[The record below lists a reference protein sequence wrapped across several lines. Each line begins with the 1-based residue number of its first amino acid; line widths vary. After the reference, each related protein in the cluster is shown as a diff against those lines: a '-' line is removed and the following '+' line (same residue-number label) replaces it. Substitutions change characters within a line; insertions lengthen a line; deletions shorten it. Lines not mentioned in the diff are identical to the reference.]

1 MASVPREAADTTVA
15 GPLYPAVRGGLSG
28 LLETLLD
35 ARAPGAGCVLG
46 IVFATAGSTY
56 QKPGALILLDRMG
69 MRHGALS
76 GGCLEPE
83 VEERARRVADNRCA
97 EVIDFDTR
105 SDEDL
110 LFGSGTGCRG
120 RIHLLLLPQP
130 PDAPLTEALERLA
143 TSAGPLEL
151 ALVVEGPAT
160 GSGSASLN
168 GETWHWGRD
177 GQRAPL
183 PNSGRGPGPNRE
195 PISGPTAGRTSSP
208 TSRPIF
214 RESSRPIPRSP
225 QSNVAESERLLA
237 RVRVNPPPRIL
248 LFGAGPE
255 TSALYQFVQRLGW
268 NVSLVEH
275 RGRWLKFAHSA
286 GVRDIIEAAPDD
298 AAVLWRGQHATAAVA
313 MTHNYALDMK
323 HLRECADSELSYIG
337 LLGPAARRDQM
348 LAELGEEY
356 AKRLGGRLHAPVG
369 LALGGRGPEPLA
381 LAIAAE
387 LQQHFAQ
394 RP

>member
-1 MASVPREAADTTVA
+1 MASVPRAATDTTLA
-15 GPLYPAVRGGLSG
+15 APLYPAVRGGLSG
-28 LLETLLD
+28 LLEMLLD
-35 ARAPGAGCVLG
+35 ARTPGAGCVLG

-83 VEERARRVADNRCA
+83 VEERARRVSDNRCA

-143 TSAGPLEL
+143 SSAGPLEL

-160 GSGSASLN
+160 GSGSATLI
-168 GETWHWGRD
+168 GETWQWGRD
-177 GQRAPL
+177 GQRVPL
-183 PNSGRGPGPNRE
+183 PNSGPMSWPTPGPTSGSNPRAITRS
-195 PISGPTAGRTSSP
+195 ISRSGAV
-208 TSRPIF
+208 
-214 RESSRPIPRSP
+214 ESDP
-225 QSNVAESERLLA
+225 LLA
-237 RVRVNPPPRIL
+237 RVNVNAPPRIL

-268 NVSLVEH
+268 SVSLVEH

-298 AAVLWRGQHATAAVA
+298 AAVLWRSQHATAAVA

-323 HLRECADSELSYIG
+323 HLRECADSDLSYIG

-394 RP
+394 QP

>member
-1 MASVPREAADTTVA
+1 MASVHHVTDDPTVTR
-15 GPLYPAVRGGLSG
+15 PLYTAVRGGLSG
-28 LLETLLD
+28 LLELLL
-35 ARAPGAGCVLG
+35 AGQSRGAGCVLG
-46 IVFATAGSTY
+46 IVVATAGSTY
-56 QKPGALILLDRMG
+56 QKPGALILLDHSG

-83 VEERARRVADNRCA
+83 VEERARRVSETSSA

-130 PDAPLTEALERLA
+130 PEAPLTQALGQLA
-143 TSAGPLEL
+143 TSGRPLEL
-151 ALVVEGPAT
+151 SLVVDGPAT
-160 GSGSASLN
+160 GCGSATLD

-177 GQRAPL
+177 GHRAHW
-183 PNSGRGPGPNRE
+183 
-195 PISGPTAGRTSSP
+195 P
-208 TSRPIF
+208 TSRPTIGG
-214 RESSRPIPRSP
+214 SDSLP
-225 QSNVAESERLLA
+225 VRLS
-237 RVRVNPPPRIL
+237 VNPPPRIL

-255 TSALYQFVQRLGW
+255 TGALYLFMQRLGW
-268 NVSLVEH
+268 RVTLVEH

-286 GVRDIIEAAPDD
+286 GVEDIIEAAPDD
-298 AAVLWRGQHATAAVA
+298 AAAIWRSQHATAAVA

-323 HLRECADSELSYIG
+323 HLRECADSDLSYIG

-348 LAELGEEY
+348 LVELGEEY
-356 AKRLGGRLHAPVG
+356 AKRLQGRLHAPVG

-387 LQQHFAQ
+387 LQQHFAHHS
-394 RP
+394 

>member
-1 MASVPREAADTTVA
+1 M
-15 GPLYPAVRGGLSG
+15 
-28 LLETLLD
+28 LLD
-35 ARAPGAGCVLG
+35 ARSPGAGCVLG

-56 QKPGALILLDRMG
+56 QKPGALILLDRTG

-83 VEERARRVADNRCA
+83 VEERARRVSDNRCA

-160 GSGSASLN
+160 GSGSATLN

-177 GQRAPL
+177 GRRVRPV
-183 PNSGRGPGPNRE
+183 SR
-195 PISGPTAGRTSSP
+195 SSAV
-208 TSRPIF
+208 
-214 RESSRPIPRSP
+214 ESDP
-225 QSNVAESERLLA
+225 LLA

-255 TSALYQFVQRLGW
+255 TGPLYQFIQRLGW
-268 NVSLVEH
+268 NVTLVEH

-286 GVRDIIEAAPDD
+286 GVQDIIEAAPDD
-298 AAVLWRGQHATAAVA
+298 AAALWRGQHATAALA

-369 LALGGRGPEPLA
+369 LPLGGRGPEPLA

>member
-1 MASVPREAADTTVA
+1 LVE
-15 GPLYPAVRGGLSG
+15 LLLAVRS
-28 LLETLLD
+28 
-35 ARAPGAGCVLG
+35 RNAGCVLG

-56 QKPGALILLDRMG
+56 QKPGAMILLDRTG

-83 VEERARRVADNRCA
+83 VEERARRVSDNHSA

-130 PDAPLTEALERLA
+130 PDAPLTQALERLA
-143 TSAGPLEL
+143 TSARPLEL
-151 ALVVEGPAT
+151 ALVVEGPSM
-160 GSGSASLN
+160 GCGSATLN
-168 GETWHWGRD
+168 GETWHWGQD
-177 GQRAPL
+177 GQRVPRSNSASNSLSISAPA
-183 PNSGRGPGPNRE
+183 SSSISS
-195 PISGPTAGRTSSP
+195 PISRPTAV
-208 TSRPIF
+208 
-214 RESSRPIPRSP
+214 ESDIP
-225 QSNVAESERLLA
+225 LA
-237 RVRVNPPPRIL
+237 RVSVNPPPRVL

-255 TSALYQFVQRLGW
+255 TSALYLFMQRLGW
-268 NVSLVEH
+268 SVNLVEH
-275 RGRWLKFAHSA
+275 RGRWLKFAHAA

-298 AAVLWRGQHATAAVA
+298 AAALWRGQHATAAVT

-323 HLRECADSELSYIG
+323 HLRECADSDLSYIG

-356 AKRLGGRLHAPVG
+356 AKRLSGRLHAPVG

-387 LQQHFAQ
+387 LQQHFSHNSEPS
-394 RP
+394 R